1 MNSNEKL
8 DYSYDALSDALA
20 IDIPSSR
27 EYYDTITLDENI
39 IIDIDKNEFPL
50 SIEMLNVSKIL
61 DIEKNFLKKSSL
73 KDLQI
78 YKHGKKI
85 IMKILI
91 AIHTQDIGEI
101 KTSNN
106 YLINK
111 ESNELVIEKTIE
123 EILATP

>member
-39 IIDIDKNEFPL
+39 VIDIDKNECPL

-78 YKHGKKI
+78 YKQEKKI

-106 YLINK
+106 YSINN
-111 ESNELVIEKTIE
+111 ESNELVIEKIIE
-123 EILATP
+123 EILATS